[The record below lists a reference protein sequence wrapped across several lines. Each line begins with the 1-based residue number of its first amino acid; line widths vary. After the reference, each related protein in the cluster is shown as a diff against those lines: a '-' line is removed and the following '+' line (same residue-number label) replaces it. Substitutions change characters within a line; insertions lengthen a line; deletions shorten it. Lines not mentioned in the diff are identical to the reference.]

1 MTCIVH
7 FKESTPENVAKIITI
22 YENIKQNCNNDKIRI
37 SAKRH
42 IAELYRGL
50 SDIEGSGITFED
62 CENIIKEMPR
72 MRDGYEMFSTF
83 YPVNHPEHDNKI
95 LNAIEENILLRL
107 TLFSHFYFYNDRC
120 TDEWQIK
127 AIIKEIELLEFIY
140 DDGNFGKM
148 WRMIM
153 NLYGNLGVSYFKVG
167 DNENAISAFEKSAEL
182 AKKFDSLERNTV
194 MHSVLFE
201 GKTFDKHTLGSTFV
215 AKSRVKALMCREYPL
230 SDEFKST
237 AEFKAVISLLD

>member
-1 MTCIVH
+1 MIE
-7 FKESTPENVAKIITI
+7 F
-22 YENIKQNCNNDKIRI
+22 
-37 SAKRH
+37 
-42 IAELYRGL
+42 YRAQI
-50 SDIEGSGITFED
+50 DEPDNKITFEM
-62 CENIIKEMPR
+62 CEKIIRKMPD
-72 MRDGYEMFSTF
+72 MRDAREMFSTF

-95 LNAIEENILLRL
+95 RNAIEENILLRL

-120 TDEWQIK
+120 TDEWQIQATK
-127 AIIKEIELLEFIY
+127 KEIELLEFIY
-140 DDGNFGKM
+140 DDGNFGKL

-237 AEFKAVISLLD
+237 SEFKAVISLLDNG